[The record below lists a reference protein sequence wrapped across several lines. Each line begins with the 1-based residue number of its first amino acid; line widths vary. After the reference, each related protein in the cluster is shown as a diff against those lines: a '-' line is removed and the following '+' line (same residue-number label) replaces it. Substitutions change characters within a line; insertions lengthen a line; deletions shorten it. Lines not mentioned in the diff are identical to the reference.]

1 MKDAVAILIENDGCY
16 LFVQR
21 PPGDLFAG
29 YWSPP
34 TGKVEPDETQYQTVV
49 REAMEE
55 LGIPVVP
62 VKKVWE
68 SVTVQSNF
76 ILHWWTAI
84 PLSLDISL
92 NSDELSDYT
101 WVEPSKLPVLGK
113 VFESHVYFF
122 KNLEKYLRG

>member
-1 MKDAVAILIENDGCY
+1 MKDAVAILIEKDGRY

-34 TGKVEPDETQYQTVV
+34 TGKVEPGESQYQAVV

-55 LGIPVVP
+55 LGISVIPL
-62 VKKVWE
+62 KKVWE
-68 SVTVQSNF
+68 SVTVKRAF
-76 ILHWWTAI
+76 ILHWWTAK

-92 NSDELSDYT
+92 NREELSGYT
-101 WVEPSKLPVLGK
+101 WIEPSRMKSLGK
-113 VFESHVYFF
+113 VFESHVHFF
-122 KNLEKYLRG
+122 ENLDKFI